1 MQLTVHNYDKN
12 RKKLEYVQ
20 SPTKPRFAPSYVI
33 SGQRADEF
41 VKKYNEQ
48 SDSLVKNSIL
58 MTVSGAIVGC
68 GMALS
73 QNAKRMGLIL
83 KSVAG
88 AGVGLIG
95 GITISHHE
103 KNKLMEEYNVEE
115 I

>member
-73 QNAKRMGLIL
+73 QNAKKVGLII
-83 KSVAG
+83 KSGVG
-88 AGVGLIG
+88 AIIGLIG
-95 GITISHHE
+95 GITISQHE
-103 KNKLMEEYNVEE
+103 KNKLMDEYNVEE

>member
-1 MQLTVHNYDKN
+1 
-12 RKKLEYVQ
+12 
-20 SPTKPRFAPSYVI
+20 
-33 SGQRADEF
+33 
-41 VKKYNEQ
+41 
-48 SDSLVKNSIL
+48 
-58 MTVSGAIVGC
+58 
-68 GMALS
+68 MALS